1 MQSYRER
8 TTHAMNMSLLEEI
21 LTLVRSMNEDEFR
34 GPITTGNT
42 LEDLHKELIFLD
54 ERTKINKQR
63 TQAVI
68 DHITECIAGEYFS
81 PLPISPDA
89 DEVDVISMGFNT
101 YMEELKSTMVSKEE
115 LEKTNQRLIEE
126 KERSEQ
132 LARAKDEFMSSMSH
146 EIRTPLNGILGF
158 TNVLLTNKVL
168 PPEYQKQLE
177 LVKISGDILL
187 VIINDILDLAKID
200 AGKMTLEES
209 PVMIKDLSQ
218 VILNTFAVKV
228 SEKELHLGLTVAEN
242 VPETLLGD
250 SVRIS
255 QVLFNFVSNAVKF
268 TPPNGKIQLSIR
280 VDHEDEKFCYVEFAV
295 IDTGIGIPKDKIDSV
310 FAPFVQTS
318 NDTARIYGG
327 TGLGLTIVKKII
339 DLMNGKVAVES
350 EFGTGTRFS
359 AVIPMRKYMQDP
371 GAEKAKPAPKDEPLH
386 HDLINTTL
394 RVLLADDNAINRLL
408 VQTVLAQYNVKITTV
423 ENGRQAFEA
432 VEQFDFDI
440 ILMDIMMP
448 EMDGYEATQAI
459 RRLGDESKKNIPIIA
474 LTAVVTNSVA
484 VKCGEMGMNGY
495 ISKPFDSNELYRMML
510 DLIAR
515 TEK

>member
-1 MQSYRER
+1 MKMTQ
-8 TTHAMNMSLLEEI
+8 LEDI
-21 LTLVRSMNEDEFR
+21 LALVRSMNADEFR
-34 GPITTGNT
+34 EPLTNGNT
-42 LEDLHKELIFLD
+42 LDDLHKELLFLQSRIQAAKD
-54 ERTKINKQR
+54 R
-63 TQAVI
+63 TQSII
-68 DHITECIAGEYFS
+68 DHIADCFTGDFFNQ
-81 PLPISPDA
+81 LPISEA
-89 DEVDVISMGFNT
+89 GDELDVISMGFNT
-101 YMEELKSTMVSKEE
+101 YIEELRSTMVSKEE
-115 LEKTNQRLIEE
+115 LEKTNQWLIEE

-168 PPEYQKQLE
+168 PTEYQKQLE

-228 SEKELHLGLTVAEN
+228 NEKELQLGLSVADD

-268 TPPNGKIQLSIR
+268 TPPNGKIQLSIG
-280 VDHEDEKFCYVEFAV
+280 VDHEDEEHCYIELAV
-295 IDTGIGIPKDKIDSV
+295 TDTGIGIPSDKIDSV

-318 NDTARIYGG
+318 NDTARKYGG

-350 EFGTGTRFS
+350 EFGSGTRFS
-359 AVIPMRKYMQDP
+359 AIIPMRKYVQDP
-371 GAEKAKPAPKDEPLH
+371 EAEKAKPVEKSEQLH
-386 HDLINTTL
+386 PDLVNRTI

-408 VQTVLAQYNVKITTV
+408 VQTVLAQHNVKITTV
-423 ENGRQAFEA
+423 ENGREAFES
-432 VEQFDFDI
+432 VKQYEFDI

-459 RRLGDESKKNIPIIA
+459 RRLDDASKKDIPIIA

-484 VKCGEMGMNGY
+484 VKCSEMGMNGY
-495 ISKPFDSNELYRMML
+495 ISKPFDSNELYRMMI
-510 DLIAR
+510 DLIAHA
-515 TEK
+515 EK